1 MLIVSLE
8 KYRLNI
14 NLAGDYNLNLLKINN
29 DELCNEFFDLI
40 TSHSLL
46 PQITLPTR
54 LSQTSGTL
62 IDNILCKAH
71 ISIKPTTAGILLN
84 KLSDH
89 QPCFIILDIACCGC
103 NNPKFI
109 RKYVQLESVIDNIN
123 SDIRSS
129 GLDDNID
136 TGMTADPNIGYSII
150 HDVIEKTKKTHM
162 TSKLVKYNKYK
173 HKQSKWITRGLLRSL
188 RFRDNLYKKI
198 KLTNPAS
205 REYETLRIHLK
216 TYNTILR
223 TSICAAKKKFL
234 AYTFE
239 KYKADIRNTWK
250 YINEV
255 LSKKGNKNTSPT
267 SLNVNGNAITNTFEI
282 TNMFNTFFTNIGNEL
297 ANKIKY
303 SGTKDFTYYL
313 RNRQNQK
320 FTLNE
325 VNEQTVTRII
335 ENIPAKNSCGYDDI
349 SSIFLKQIAT
359 SIIKPLTIV
368 INQVLNNGIFPD
380 KLKIA
385 KVVPIFKSGDCAL
398 TNTYRPIS
406 LLPVISKVIEKI
418 IYTQLSL
425 YFESNKLFSD
435 SQYGFRPNHSTEQAT
450 LELTDRIISA
460 MDNNDVQIG
469 IFLDLSKAFDTID
482 HAILLS
488 KLEHYGVDGIPLQL
502 VKSYLTNRKQYV
514 KINEVN
520 SNLLPINTGVP
531 QGSIL
536 GPLLFIIYIN
546 DFARASSIFDFI
558 CYADDTTLFSTL
570 NNLVN
575 AQNINPDII
584 INKELAQINEWL
596 EINKLSLN
604 VTKTKFMVFHTQ
616 HKHRAIKPHVPKIN
630 NTNIEKVEQFK
641 FLGLTLDSNLNWKKH
656 SDNITN
662 KCSQI
667 IGILN
672 RLKQILPQ
680 NIKIMLYNALL
691 LPYINYCLVTW
702 GYQCKRINILQ
713 KRAIRLITLSTY
725 NCHTAPLFKKLK
737 LLTIKDMLALQELKF
752 YYKLTHNELPAYF
765 QNWQIVTNSELHR
778 HDTRRK
784 HDIHIVGF
792 RHTFAKRCIR
802 INLPQ
807 TVNNTPES
815 VKDKLFTHSFR
826 GFVNF
831 AKLTF
836 LQNYKTECTMAN
848 CYICDRVQH

>member
-1 MLIVSLE
+1 M
-8 KYRLNI
+8 
-14 NLAGDYNLNLLKINN
+14 
-29 DELCNEFFDLI
+29 
-40 TSHSLL
+40 
-46 PQITLPTR
+46 
-54 LSQTSGTL
+54 
-62 IDNILCKAH
+62 
-71 ISIKPTTAGILLN
+71 LN

-89 QPCFIILDIACCGC
+89 QPCFIILGITFCGC

-129 GLDDNID
+129 GLDDKID
-136 TGMTADPNIGYSII
+136 TGMTADPNISYSII

-162 TSKLVKYNKYK
+162 TSKLVKYNKYR
-173 HKQSKWITRGLLRSL
+173 HKKSKWITRGLLRSI

-205 REYETLRIHLK
+205 REYETLKINLK
-216 TYNTILR
+216 TYNKILR
-223 TSICAAKKKFL
+223 TSICAAKKQFL

-239 KYKADIRNTWK
+239 KYKSDIRNTWK
-250 YINEV
+250 SINEV

-267 SLNVNGNAITNTFEI
+267 SLNVNGNEITNTSEI

-297 ANKIKY
+297 ANKINY

-335 ENIPAKNSCGYDDI
+335 ENLPAKNSCGYDDI
-349 SSIFLKQIAT
+349 SSIFLKRIT
-359 SIIKPLTIV
+359 TFIIKPLTIV

-398 TNTYRPIS
+398 TNNYRPIS

-435 SQYGFRPNHSTEQAT
+435 SQYGFRPNRSTEQAT

-460 MDNNDVQIG
+460 MDNNDVPIG

-502 VKSYLTNRKQYV
+502 VKNYLTNRKQYV
-514 KINEVN
+514 KLNEVD

-546 DFARASSIFDFI
+546 DFTRASSIFVFI

-584 INKELAQINEWL
+584 INKELAKINEWL

-616 HKHRAIKPHVPKIN
+616 HKHRAIKPPVPKIKN
-630 NTNIEKVEQFK
+630 KNIEKVEQFK

-691 LPYINYCLVTW
+691 LPHINYCLVTW

-752 YYKLTHNELPAYF
+752 
-765 QNWQIVTNSELHR
+765 
-778 HDTRRK
+778 
-784 HDIHIVGF
+784 
-792 RHTFAKRCIR
+792 
-802 INLPQ
+802 
-807 TVNNTPES
+807 
-815 VKDKLFTHSFR
+815 
-826 GFVNF
+826 
-831 AKLTF
+831 
-836 LQNYKTECTMAN
+836 
-848 CYICDRVQH
+848 

>member
-1 MLIVSLE
+1 MLKDEIKQCINEFTLLIVSLE

-29 DELCNEFFDLI
+29 DELCNEFFDVI

-89 QPCFIILDIACCGC
+89 QPCFIILDITCCGC

-129 GLDDNID
+129 GLDDKID
-136 TGMTADPNIGYSII
+136 TGMTADPNISYSII

-173 HKQSKWITRGLLRSL
+173 HKKSKWITRGLLRSL

-205 REYETLRIHLK
+205 REYETLRINLK
-216 TYNTILR
+216 TYNKILR

-234 AYTFE
+234 AYTFD

-250 YINEV
+250 SINEV
-255 LSKKGNKNTSPT
+255 LSKKGNKKTSPT
-267 SLNVNGNAITNTFEI
+267 SLNVNGNEITNTFEI

-349 SSIFLKQIAT
+349 SSIFLKQITT

-380 KLKIA
+380 KLMIA
-385 KVVPIFKSGDCAL
+385 KVVPIFKSGDCTL
-398 TNTYRPIS
+398 TNNYRPIS

-425 YFESNKLFSD
+425 YFKSNKLFSD

-460 MDNNDVQIG
+460 MDNNDVPIG

-502 VKSYLTNRKQYV
+502 VKNYLTNRKQYV
-514 KINEVN
+514 KLNEVN

-584 INKELAQINEWL
+584 INKELAKINEWL

-616 HKHRAIKPHVPKIN
+616 HKHRAIKPPVPKIN

-641 FLGLTLDSNLNWKKH
+641 FLGLPLDSNLN
-656 SDNITN
+656 
-662 KCSQI
+662 
-667 IGILN
+667 
-672 RLKQILPQ
+672 
-680 NIKIMLYNALL
+680 
-691 LPYINYCLVTW
+691 
-702 GYQCKRINILQ
+702 
-713 KRAIRLITLSTY
+713 
-725 NCHTAPLFKKLK
+725 
-737 LLTIKDMLALQELKF
+737 
-752 YYKLTHNELPAYF
+752 
-765 QNWQIVTNSELHR
+765 
-778 HDTRRK
+778 
-784 HDIHIVGF
+784 
-792 RHTFAKRCIR
+792 
-802 INLPQ
+802 
-807 TVNNTPES
+807 
-815 VKDKLFTHSFR
+815 
-826 GFVNF
+826 
-831 AKLTF
+831 
-836 LQNYKTECTMAN
+836 
-848 CYICDRVQH
+848 